1 MKFVDEYRD
10 PVRIR
15 ELLDR
20 LGECMT
26 QDWTIMEVC
35 GGQTHAFLR
44 FGLEQLLPDGL
55 TLIHGPGCPVCVTS
69 AYLIDGAIDLVGDPA
84 VTLCTYGDMMRV
96 PGSQG
101 DLLSARAAGGDV
113 RVVYSPVEAVTLA
126 QQNPQRQVV
135 LFAVGFETTT
145 PGTALAVLQA
155 VELGLR
161 NFFII
166 PAHVRVPPALR
177 AIMRTPEVQ
186 LQGFLAAGHVCAV
199 MGTQE
204 YGPIADEFAVPIV
217 VTGFEPV
224 DLIQGLLNCVQQ
236 LEQGS
241 ARVDNQYQRVVR
253 NEGNAT
259 ARRLIAQVF
268 EPVDRDWRGMG
279 VIDGGGLGLRAAYAQ
294 FDAGQ
299 RWACNET
306 VRERADHGSGCCAG
320 QVLIGAMRP
329 QACPQFGVN
338 CTPEHPMGAPM
349 VSSEGACA
357 AYYHYRQQA

>member
-1 MKFVDEYRD
+1 VKFVDEYRD
-10 PVRIR
+10 PAHIR
-15 ELLDR
+15 RLLDR
-20 LGECMT
+20 VAACMT
-26 QDWTIMEVC
+26 RDWTVMEVC

-69 AYLIDGAIDLVGDPA
+69 ELLIDAAIELVEDPA
-84 VTLCTYGDMMRV
+84 VMLCTYGDMLRV
-96 PGSQG
+96 PGSHG
-101 DLLSARAAGGDV
+101 DLLSARADGGDV
-113 RVVYSPVEAVTLA
+113 RVVYSAVDAVELA
-126 QQNPQRQVV
+126 QRHPHRRII

-155 VELGLR
+155 AQLDLH
-161 NFFII
+161 NFFVI

-186 LQGFLAAGHVCAV
+186 VQGFLAAGHVCAV

-204 YGPIADEFAVPIV
+204 YVPIAEEFAVPIV

-224 DLIQGLLNCVQQ
+224 DLLQGLLSCVQQ
-236 LEQGS
+236 LEQGC
-241 ARVDNQYQRVVR
+241 AQVDNQYQRVVR
-253 NEGNAT
+253 DRGNAT
-259 ARRLIAQVF
+259 ASQLIAQVF
-268 EPVDRDWRGMG
+268 EPVDRAWRGMG
-279 VIDGGGLGLRAAYAQ
+279 VIEGGGLGLRPAYAR
-294 FDAGQ
+294 FDALHYGMRSQ
-299 RWACNET
+299 VAQ
-306 VRERADHGSGCCAG
+306 ERAGGDGACCAG

-329 QACPQFGVN
+329 QACPQFGIN
-338 CTPEHPMGAPM
+338 CTPEHPLGAPM